1 MSTRYDEPNRTARAA
16 NTVIRWLA
24 ELGIS
29 IAGTR
34 ALRVRGRKTG
44 KQRGVVINLLTV
56 DGVDYVVSPRG
67 NTQWARN
74 VRAAGVVE
82 SGTALAQRT
91 RAGISE
97 VADDAKP
104 ELLQALSGQVVL
116 AGQGLRR
123 RVDAGIQRRRVARRR
138 TLHPGIRAACGY
150 PLSVSRAY
158 PVPARSA
165 LACSEMLPPGHRRRQ
180 IAPHAVEDSDDLG
193 AAPRWVPCTPVHP
206 SRPSG

>member
-1 MSTRYDEPNRTARAA
+1 MSTRYEEPNRAAQAA

-34 ALRVRGRKTG
+34 ALRVRGRKSG

-82 SGTALAQRT
+82 IGPRWRRQRT
-91 RAGISE
+91 GINE
-97 VADDAKP
+97 LTDAAKP
-104 ELLQALSGQVVL
+104 ELLKRYLARWYWQVKDYVV
-116 AGQGLRR
+116 GLTPEST
-123 RVDAGIQRRRVARRR
+123 DEQ
-138 TLHPGIRAACGY
+138 LRAAA
-150 PLSVSRAY
+150 PMI
-158 PVPARSA
+158 PVFA
-165 LACSEMLPPGHRRRQ
+165 L
-180 IAPHAVEDSDDLG
+180 V
-193 AAPRWVPCTPVHP
+193 P
-206 SRPSG
+206 SR